1 MLQNYTKTESG
12 YTGWDSDGNYITK
25 VGTRRTTFA
34 PGEAGYRA
42 QSQAVKAR
50 HGGTSFNDLESQL
63 ADLRAKAEDTDARL
77 HKKANGQPRA
87 SQVAGGSDLEY
98 QTSLKAKQQYQQSR
112 EVEENE
118 RVSDFAFLANGGK
131 VSDLMASKGTY
142 AELHIL
148 NKTGEAQRLRKLAKQ
163 EALSPEDEAW
173 IQSMF
178 ALAGQR
184 EG

>member
-1 MLQNYTKTESG
+1 MEPTSKIIKVNVENGDMFCTYGRKDEVGPCGTLPG
-12 YTGWDSDGNYITK
+12 YGKSHVPSIRADELASRLGVNDDDGLAEA
-25 VGTRRTTFA
+25 RRVKEQYKQSRA
-34 PGEAGYRA
+34 GVNVSPG
-42 QSQAVKAR
+42 
-50 HGGTSFNDLESQL
+50 
-63 ADLRAKAEDTDARL
+63 
-77 HKKANGQPRA
+77 A
-87 SQVAGGSDLEY
+87 SQGSHGADSEY
-98 QTSLKAKQQYQQSR
+98 QTALKAKQQYQQSR